1 MKQKKLVYGVGIN
14 DADYNVQKVEGGKTV
29 WRCPFYSYWTN
40 MLKRCYCVAYQKGRP
55 TYVGCTVIVDWHLF
69 SNFKT
74 WMITQ
79 DWEGKTLDK
88 DLLVED
94 NTVYSPDTCCFIS
107 ARINSFLVERKASRG
122 EWSIGVVYHKG
133 DKKFQAQC
141 SDVLTGKPK
150 YLGSY
155 STPEEAHQA
164 WLKFKLEQA
173 YILVSTQ
180 SDERVSVALIERY
193 ENYNK

>member
-1 MKQKKLVYGVGIN
+1 MKLWYGVGIN
-14 DADYNVQKVEGGKTV
+14 DADYKVVKKEGCKVV
-29 WRCPFYSYWTN
+29 WRCPFFNYWTN
-40 MLKRCYCVAYQKGRP
+40 MLKRCYCEAFHKKRP
-55 TYVGCTVIVDWHLF
+55 TYVGCTVIIDWHLF
-69 SNFKT
+69 STFRAWVIK
-74 WMITQ
+74 Q
-79 DWEGKTLDK
+79 DWKDKALDK

-94 NTVYSPDTCCFIS
+94 NKIYSPDTCCFIS

-122 EWSIGVVYHKG
+122 EWPIGVAYHKG

-155 STPEEAHQA
+155 GTPEEAHQA

-173 YILVSTQ
+173 YILVDTQ
-180 SDERVSVALIERY
+180 SDKRVSAALIDRY